1 MMDAKFKNFLQQRS
15 LQVAAMS
22 NTKPL
27 EEVPQVTPQY
37 NPQSVTYSLPQ
48 ELWEAL
54 MGSINE
60 LKGMIVNLKQ
70 DKIDNEYLDRK
81 QVCKILN
88 ISDRTFRQFISQKRF
103 PYSQIGRKI
112 FVKAGDINEYMTNIR
127 VAQ

>member
-1 MMDAKFKNFLQQRS
+1 MDAKFKNFLQQRS

-22 NTKPL
+22 STKPL
-27 EEVPQVTPQY
+27 EDVHQVTPQY

-48 ELWEAL
+48 ELWDAL

>member
-22 NTKPL
+22 STKPL